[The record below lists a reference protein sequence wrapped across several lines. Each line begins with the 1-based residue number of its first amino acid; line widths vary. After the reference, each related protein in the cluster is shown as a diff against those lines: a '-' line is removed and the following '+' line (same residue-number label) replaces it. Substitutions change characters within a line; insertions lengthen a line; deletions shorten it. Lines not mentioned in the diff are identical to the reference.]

1 MAEELSIEEAFGLAP
16 NNVPAAKEKE
26 FSIEEAFG
34 AAPVVSNEPTAEELE
49 TASKPFIGYRPNVS
63 APKTRQKQ
71 ESVLQGVN
79 MGVPDFG
86 SYLKNQKAVDEIIK
100 AGQAEQNEKQNILNK
115 KAAYDREQLKKQAD
129 KEQYGATD
137 LAKDIG
143 LGVSKGVVDLGQMGV
158 GLANIATGW
167 YPDNELG
174 IGQWGKMLDKL
185 NYDPQK
191 TNEFLSSFQSASLRN
206 QAQNVQE
213 TSGFFNTMKALGAN
227 PLAIVDSISESIP
240 GTVLAGGVGGQFTK
254 MLMGKAAEEAASLG
268 LVGTKAD
275 EFIANKIKEQTYKIA
290 AASSSAEGA
299 QSSGQIAEQAR
310 ENGADWN
317 IYVAPALAAGF
328 GTAAI
333 GMISGKAAQKFG
345 IGDVQTQIAARTAG
359 IKGVGEG
366 EGAFL
371 NRLLKE
377 GVKEGVFEEMP
388 QSYQEQ
394 IFTNLATGKP
404 WDEGID
410 AAAAQGLIQG
420 LVMAGGHTSTVEAL
434 QKTSSTLKNIGAP
447 REGAYQQDTSYEGLS
462 DLIARS
468 KGFLTPAQQEQQ
480 QQEQTTDTNLGTVNN
495 EVPGTQTT
503 ETTVPA
509 QTAETT
515 VPAQTTP
522 PLTKEQR
529 IQNEVERLQTRS
541 IPADAALQIATER
554 VNRQEQAIA
563 TQPVTGRI
571 EQRTQELIASGV
583 LPTQALA
590 QATKQIEAEDLADQE
605 AQGEI
610 NAARPNAQPPGTSVQ
625 TSEQPTAVQGTTTG
639 TQGTQRNGVV
649 FNQQNAPSG
658 TAGKGQQPT
667 AVKETSFVPVGF
679 TYRVLESPAY
689 EGQKPLSLEDADFE
703 LEALQLSAE
712 KGRMS
717 PQRFAE
723 SEIGKRLDTTQVM
736 KVNEGLRTDPVKT
749 IQDLR
754 NSIQQKSAVETTPTV
769 LHAPKNIRPLRVSM
783 APTGGYF
790 IEWANGTPASDAKYD
805 TAQEA
810 KAAATQQFPTYKVAA
825 DVYSPEQKAF
835 ITEPIKKEEQPA
847 TSDIRTEV
855 QALTT
860 PAKRGRKATPEKTAA
875 NKAKRNEITKQN
887 NKVDRT
893 ELPKIINDLKEA
905 TAPINE
911 DLTLEE
917 AKQAEIDR
925 GQKKRSAIRKL
936 IELSEHPLNEKNSA
950 TDKRISAVLNNRNI
964 ISQQEIDNVR
974 RGMKVSG
981 QALANKNNVIGPV
994 QSKFLMKTTGRP
1006 NNAFKKAKTGQEA
1019 LDIVKKTGTK
1029 FEKFLATRLKPFLKN
1044 VEFVVLEDGEPLPDE
1059 LNGTRN
1065 GKFWTKSAQGLYV
1078 EDAMRKKKIIYV
1090 RGASG
1095 GNFQGIN
1102 NTTVLHEAWHAATN
1116 LKILM
1121 AQESID
1127 NNVQLNSPLVKAY
1140 QDLEQVIENAVEE
1153 FKRQAFEALDN
1164 PENKGELPYRL
1175 QAIYD
1180 LIKNG
1185 PIFED
1190 AREFVSYALT
1200 DEDLQD
1206 FLMDVKGFKTNQSLW
1221 SKFVDVGRRL
1231 LGIPPGDNN
1240 ALSDMLVVSNSFLSA
1255 RATSLQKDMGLSL
1268 YAEPSRQTGPDNDL
1282 TDEEEKALK
1291 DPILEGIQALDAEFK
1306 KAMDT
1311 FQKSED
1317 GAEAAKNASLL
1328 QALRDPKR
1336 ILPALNYAVKGMSSR
1351 TLKRY
1356 VRIPPVSV
1364 LASNTA
1370 TAVPRIT
1377 EMYKNVQNMKGM
1389 THSLLES
1396 GAKVVTLI
1404 HKTQIAQPGLK
1415 DKLNRVAFMSTLMK
1429 YDPSNPNNKIRNV
1442 EMDNM
1447 YKALGAEGQFVY
1459 KHVKEYFEDLSDYF
1473 SNILDEQIKNS
1484 GLPAEEQE
1492 KLMAKIRQMYEASKK
1507 IDPYF
1512 PLVRFGSYWL
1522 RIGEGDQKQFFMF
1535 ESSEE
1540 RDAARD
1546 ELAPKYKGQK
1556 IVVGDSLKGL
1566 REDNF
1571 RSSEMLKEIFG
1582 LIDRTSSLA
1591 EAEDKEAVKDA
1602 VYQIFLTTMPEQ
1614 SFRNQFIS
1622 RKGLAGFSP
1631 DFQRSVAQA
1640 VTNMGTQLPRL
1651 KYAPIL
1657 RNQIAAARQ
1666 AISERHRYAPFVDE
1680 MERRIRLELSPPQ
1693 KGLSDKFANGLN
1705 TATYIYYLSAA
1716 KSAII
1721 QPTSVFQLG
1730 FAQLSKKHG
1739 YVAAAKELTSFLWV
1753 FDKFGVTTTNLD
1765 GSKSFVFPS
1774 ITESNK
1780 LTPKEKEAVRLMVSR
1795 NVTQSTY
1802 ANAIFNFRTTPTDKL
1817 DGPAMERLKGT
1828 VNMFVLGGLMGSA
1841 ERLSREIVYLASYR
1855 LNIKAKLSHEAA
1867 IDMAV
1872 EDVNESLGDYDSF
1885 NRAPWMKSAA
1895 GKIFT
1900 PFDMYPI
1907 TVTVYLIKNFTRMLP
1922 LLNKEGKVEAL
1933 RAFFGALGTT
1943 WIWAGV
1949 VGLPSYSI
1957 YMGLL
1962 GLFWKKHEKDKP
1974 NDMRGID
1981 YRSWFESKEMPRVLG
1996 ELSIAGIKLSDYV
2009 KDPAALALRGPANY
2023 MTGLDFS
2030 SSTSLNDLWFRQTK
2044 ETKNMHDEAMALALE
2059 KAGASVNMLVAEAE
2073 GISELMDGNYQKAA
2087 EKMLP
2092 ASLRGPVVAA
2102 KWVREGVKDNKG
2114 DVIIKKGAITPTE
2127 LIGKV
2132 INFNP
2137 DILSN
2142 AQEMT
2147 FRFYAIEQRVQN
2159 ERQKILDQLDAAYRN
2174 NDSKTY
2180 AERYKEMEKF
2190 NIKYSLVFPEYEI
2203 TQDNIVE
2210 AFDTRAQQRAQSWN
2224 GVTLSEKNA
2233 VAANEILKPSRKAIV
2248 ERVKKTQ
2255 GQ

>member
-1 MAEELSIEEAFGLAP
+1 
-16 NNVPAAKEKE
+16 
-26 FSIEEAFG
+26 
-34 AAPVVSNEPTAEELE
+34 
-49 TASKPFIGYRPNVS
+49 VS

-71 ESVLQGVN
+71 ESVLQNQPAAPIPATEDRYVVNPELTNKVQRQLDAMPAEQRNEALAKMAKRPDVYGRVAKAIIGRNEALDQPQSKVLTNAFDPRIEARTQSLINQGMDAEAARNEAWKQSLTGEASILDQMQATPEAVTTGLEEGKGNTLQRAASKTRLNLLQNYAGINQFVYDALGVN
-79 MGVPDFG
+79 SSQNKVRLDDINQELQAIGKPKANENLENALVSLGSNIPNFLLGFSGAGEAAIFG
-86 SYLKNQKAVDEIIK
+86 NMFAQSFGQNYAESRGAGLDASDSAIRSAANAYLEVLGERLALGKNFENIK
-100 AGQAEQNEKQNILNK
+100 AS
-115 KAAYDREQLKKQAD
+115 
-129 KEQYGATD
+129 
-137 LAKDIG
+137 LANVPTKDI
-143 LGVSKGVVDLGQMGV
+143 VPYMSKALVKEVPGELLTYAGNYGTDV
-158 GLANIATGW
+158 GFGMQKPSWESFIQG
-167 YPDNELG
+167 G
-174 IGQWGKMLDKL
+174 IDTILTTLTQGGIL
-185 NYDPQK
+185 
-191 TNEFLSSFQSASLRN
+191 
-206 QAQNVQE
+206 
-213 TSGFFNTMKALGAN
+213 LGAN
-227 PLAIVDSISESIP
+227 
-240 GTVLAGGVGGQFTK
+240 TT
-254 MLMGKAAEEAASLG
+254 LG
-268 LVGTKAD
+268 
-275 EFIANKIKEQTYKIA
+275 
-290 AASSSAEGA
+290 
-299 QSSGQIAEQAR
+299 
-310 ENGADWN
+310 
-317 IYVAPALAAGF
+317 
-328 GTAAI
+328 
-333 GMISGKAAQKFG
+333 
-345 IGDVQTQIAARTAG
+345 G
-359 IKGVGEG
+359 IKNKVI
-366 EGAFL
+366 
-371 NRLLKE
+371 N
-377 GVKEGVFEEMP
+377 P
-388 QSYQEQ
+388 
-394 IFTNLATGKP
+394 
-404 WDEGID
+404 
-410 AAAAQGLIQG
+410 
-420 LVMAGGHTSTVEAL
+420 LVTP
-434 QKTSSTLKNIGAP
+434 K
-447 REGAYQQDTSYEGLS
+447 REGYKQDTSYEGLS

-480 QQEQTTDTNLGTVNN
+480 QQEQTTDTNLSTVNN
-495 EVPGTQTT
+495 EVPGTQTAG
-503 ETTVPA
+503 TTVPA
-509 QTAETT
+509 QTTETT
-515 VPAQTTP
+515 EPAQTTP

-590 QATKQIEAEDLADQE
+590 QAIKQIEAEDLADQE

-667 AVKETSFVPVGF
+667 AVSSYKTNYEANRAAPIRVG
-679 TYRVLESPAY
+679 L
-689 EGQKPLSLEDADFE
+689 GQYGEYSL
-703 LEALQLSAE
+703 Q
-712 KGRMS
+712 KKN
-717 PQRFAE
+717 
-723 SEIGKRLDTTQVM
+723 GK
-736 KVNEGLRTDPVKT
+736 
-749 IQDLR
+749 
-754 NSIQQKSAVETTPTV
+754 
-769 LHAPKNIRPLRVSM
+769 
-783 APTGGYF
+783 
-790 IEWANGTPASDAKYD
+790 PASDLTFK
-805 TAQEA
+805 TEEEA
-810 KAAATQQFPTYKVAA
+810 RAAAAKLYPKTNIAPDIYAHNENDFVLDKDKAISEAA
-825 DVYSPEQKAF
+825 YEKQKLEARSVGIINAQMAFDQKDSGDYESLQHAIDSHEQNVGDTLVDQGLRKDPNFDYIFNAAHDAF
-835 ITEPIKKEEQPA
+835 KKEVERLKGKEQPV

-1065 GKFWTKSAQGLYV
+1065 GTFWTKSAQGLYV

-1396 GAKVVTLI
+1396 GAKIVTLI
-1404 HKTQIAQPGLK
+1404 HKTQTAQPGLK

>member
-1 MAEELSIEEAFGLAP
+1 MSPEEWLASQSKDKPTALSPEEWLAKQAP
-16 NNVPAAKEKE
+16 EKTTAPVM
-26 FSIEEAFG
+26 SPEEWLATQNKTTSEVKTA
-34 AAPVVSNEPTAEELE
+34 AAPIEPTAEELE
-49 TASKPFIGYRPNVS
+49 TASKPYFGTSKQRVTPQ
-63 APKTRQKQ
+63 PKKK
-71 ESVLQGVN
+71 ESVLEGVQMRTDVPAYQPPPQPDMARIRTPVNTDRMQATPEAVTTGLEEGKGNTLQRAASKTGLNLLQNYAGINQFVYDALGVN
-79 MGVPDFG
+79 SSQNKVRLDDINQELQAIGKPKANENLENALVSLGSNIPNFLLGFSGAGEAAIFG
-86 SYLKNQKAVDEIIK
+86 NMFAQSFGQNYAESRGAGLDASDSAIRSAANAYLEVLGERLALGKNFENIK
-100 AGQAEQNEKQNILNK
+100 ASLANVPTKDIVPYMS
-115 KAAYDREQLKKQAD
+115 KALA
-129 KEQYGATD
+129 KEVPGELLTYAGQYGTD
-137 LAKDIG
+137 
-143 LGVSKGVVDLGQMGV
+143 V
-158 GLANIATGW
+158 GFGMQKPSWESFIQG
-167 YPDNELG
+167 G
-174 IGQWGKMLDKL
+174 IDTILTTLTQGGIL
-185 NYDPQK
+185 
-191 TNEFLSSFQSASLRN
+191 
-206 QAQNVQE
+206 
-213 TSGFFNTMKALGAN
+213 LGAN
-227 PLAIVDSISESIP
+227 TTLGSI
-240 GTVLAGGVGGQFTK
+240 K
-254 MLMGKAAEEAASLG
+254 
-268 LVGTKAD
+268 
-275 EFIANKIKEQTYKIA
+275 NKI
-290 AASSSAEGA
+290 
-299 QSSGQIAEQAR
+299 
-310 ENGADWN
+310 
-317 IYVAPALAAGF
+317 
-328 GTAAI
+328 
-333 GMISGKAAQKFG
+333 
-345 IGDVQTQIAARTAG
+345 
-359 IKGVGEG
+359 IKP
-366 EGAFL
+366 L
-371 NRLLKE
+371 
-377 GVKEGVFEEMP
+377 
-388 QSYQEQ
+388 S
-394 IFTNLATGKP
+394 
-404 WDEGID
+404 
-410 AAAAQGLIQG
+410 
-420 LVMAGGHTSTVEAL
+420 TSET
-434 QKTSSTLKNIGAP
+434 TS
-447 REGAYQQDTSYEGLS
+447 REGYKQDTSYEGLS

-480 QQEQTTDTNLGTVNN
+480 QQQTTSTNLGTVNN
-495 EVPGTQTT
+495 ETPGTQTT
-503 ETTVPA
+503 ETAT
-509 QTAETT
+509 
-515 VPAQTTP
+515 PAQTTP
-522 PLTKEQR
+522 PLTKEER
-529 IQNEVERLQTRS
+529 IQNEVERLQSRS
-541 IPADAALQIATER
+541 IPADAALKIATER

-563 TQPVTGRI
+563 TEPVTGRI

-583 LPTQALA
+583 LPTQALE
-590 QATKQIEAEDLADQE
+590 QATKQIESEDLADKE
-605 AQGEI
+605 AQGETDVT
-610 NAARPNAQPPGTSVQ
+610 RPIAQPTGTSVQ
-625 TSEQPTAVQGTTTG
+625 TPGQPTAIQGTTEG
-639 TQGTQRNGVV
+639 TQGTERDGVV
-649 FNQQNAPSG
+649 SGEQNAPSNNVGEG
-658 TAGKGQQPT
+658 TKPT
-667 AVKETSFVPVGF
+667 AVET
-679 TYRVLESPAY
+679 A
-689 EGQKPLSLEDADFE
+689 
-703 LEALQLSAE
+703 
-712 KGRMS
+712 
-717 PQRFAE
+717 
-723 SEIGKRLDTTQVM
+723 
-736 KVNEGLRTDPVKT
+736 
-749 IQDLR
+749 
-754 NSIQQKSAVETTPTV
+754 PTV

-860 PAKRGRKATPEKTAA
+860 PAKRGRKSTPEKTAA
-875 NKAKRNEITKQN
+875 NKAKRNKITGQN
-887 NKVDRT
+887 NKADRT

-917 AKQAEIDR
+917 AKQDEINR
-925 GQKKRSAIRKL
+925 GQKKRSAIRRL

-950 TDKRISAVLNNRNI
+950 TDKRISAVLDNRNI

-974 RGMKVSG
+974 RGMKISG

-1127 NNVQLNSPLVKAY
+1127 NNVQLNSSLVKAY
-1140 QDLEQVIENAVEE
+1140 QDLEQVIGNTVEE
-1153 FKRQAFEALDN
+1153 FKRQALEALDN
-1164 PENKGELPYRL
+1164 PANKGELPYRL

-1206 FLMDVKGFKTNQSLW
+1206 FLMDVKGVKTNQSLW

-1255 RATSLQKDMGLSL
+1255 RATSLQRDMGLSL

-1291 DPILEGIQALDAEFK
+1291 DPILDGIQALEADFK

-1356 VRIPPVSV
+1356 VRIPPTSV

-1377 EMYKNVQNMKGM
+1377 EMYNNLQNMNGM

-1396 GAKVVTLI
+1396 GAKIVTLI
-1404 HKTQIAQPGLK
+1404 HKTQTAQPDLK

-1429 YDPSNPNNKIRNV
+1429 YDPSNPNNKIRNA

-1447 YKALGAEGQFVY
+1447 YKALGPEGQFVY

-1571 RSSEMLKEIFG
+1571 RSSEMLKEIFA
-1582 LIDRTSSLA
+1582 LIDSTSSLA

-1721 QPTSVFQLG
+1721 QPTSIFQMG

-1739 YVAAAKELTSFLWV
+1739 YTAAAKELTSFLWV

-1780 LTPKEKEAVRLMVSR
+1780 LTPKEKQAVRLMVSR
-1795 NVTQSTY
+1795 DVTQSTY
-1802 ANAIFNFRTTPTDKL
+1802 ANALFDFKTTPTEKL
-1817 DGPAMERLKGT
+1817 SGPAMEKLKGT

-1841 ERLSREIVYLASYR
+1841 ERLSREVVYLASYR
-1855 LNIKAKLSHEAA
+1855 LNIKAGLSQEDAV
-1867 IDMAV
+1867 DKAV
-1872 EDVNESLGDYDSF
+1872 EDVNESLGNYGSY
-1885 NRAPWMKSAA
+1885 NRPPWMKGAA

-1907 TVTVYLIKNFTRMLP
+1907 TVTVYLAKNFGRMLP

-1957 YMGLL
+1957 IMGLL

-2059 KAGASVNMLVAEAE
+2059 KAGASINMLVAEAE
-2073 GISELMDGNYQKAA
+2073 GISELMNGNYQKAA

-2159 ERQKILDQLDAAYRN
+2159 ERQKILDQLDVAYRN

-2190 NIKYSLVFPEYEI
+2190 NTKYSLVFPGYEI

-2210 AFDTRAQQRAQSWN
+2210 AFNTRAQQRAQSWN

-2233 VAANEILKPSRKAIV
+2233 VAANEVLKPSRKAIV
-2248 ERVKKTQ
+2248 ERVRKTE